1 MRHNLN
7 HVKIII
13 MLLVVMTCCRT
24 NSFAQHI
31 TVKGGFLVD
40 SIKIGESAPFFM
52 SAHYPSKL
60 TVLFPDSTYGFTPF
74 EYSSKKYFTT
84 STTDTTSVDSV
95 VYYLT
100 TFETDRV
107 QSLELPAYV
116 VNAQDCTSY
125 FSERDSILIT
135 QLVAHVPDSVSTD
148 KLPLRSDTNYQKV
161 FFQFNYFIVLIAVGV
176 LILLAVIVW
185 IFFGKKIIQYYKAR
199 RMQKKHTQFMQAF
212 SNIINQL
219 NTSFSRVA
227 TEAALVV
234 WKGYMEHLE
243 SRPYTKLT
251 TRETLMLE
259 KDETLAR
266 NLRAVDTAIY
276 GHNTSVLESLEQ
288 LKDIAHQR
296 YQKKLQEVKHG
307 K

>member
-1 MRHNLN
+1 
-7 HVKIII
+7 
-13 MLLVVMTCCRT
+13 
-24 NSFAQHI
+24 
-31 TVKGGFLVD
+31 
-40 SIKIGESAPFFM
+40 
-52 SAHYPSKL
+52 
-60 TVLFPDSTYGFTPF
+60 
-74 EYSSKKYFTT
+74 
-84 STTDTTSVDSV
+84 
-95 VYYLT
+95 
-100 TFETDRV
+100 
-107 QSLELPAYV
+107 
-116 VNAQDCTSY
+116 
-125 FSERDSILIT
+125 
-135 QLVAHVPDSVSTD
+135 
-148 KLPLRSDTNYQKV
+148 
-161 FFQFNYFIVLIAVGV
+161 
-176 LILLAVIVW
+176 
-185 IFFGKKIIQYYKAR
+185 
-199 RMQKKHTQFMQAF
+199 MQKKHTQFMQAF

-276 GHNTSVLESLEQ
+276 GHHTRVLESLGP